1 MIDKYKV
8 IRQFTINKT
17 VVMVLDREFDLKLF
31 KGFRVNGIPI
41 EIRQDMMDA
50 PKAVTTYT
58 PGDYVGMELE
68 AIY

>member
-1 MIDKYKV
+1 
-8 IRQFTINKT
+8 
-17 VVMVLDREFDLKLF
+17 MVLDREFDLKLF
-31 KGFRVNGIPI
+31 KGFRVNGKPI